1 MVMMTMMAMMMMM
14 MMWKSFSRCLRPV
27 TIAVIDGSCSAS
39 RQIIND
45 REEQEDIDDID
56 DKDNDIGHNN
66 KGNDID

>member
-1 MVMMTMMAMMMMM
+1 MMTMMVNMMMMMM

-45 REEQEDIDDID
+45 REGQEDIDDID
-56 DKDNDIGHNN
+56 DKDLDIGHNN